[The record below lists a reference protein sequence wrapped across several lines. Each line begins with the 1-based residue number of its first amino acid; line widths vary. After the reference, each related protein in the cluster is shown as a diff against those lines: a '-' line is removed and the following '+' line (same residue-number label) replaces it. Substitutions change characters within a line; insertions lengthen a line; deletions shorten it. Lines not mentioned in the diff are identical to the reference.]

1 MKKLNILLAAVV
13 VLLAVFFMLLGA
25 GKAQKVQSALL
36 SVFSPFLRTGSAVQQ
51 GLGAMGK
58 GLKSLDELE
67 DDNRRLD
74 RENKELRA
82 TNQILR
88 DMEAENNK
96 LRAALDYRE
105 RSIFR
110 LIPAQLISRDASTW
124 WNTVTINRGFE
135 DGVDD
140 GSPDARG
147 GGLGVPMT
155 VITDQGLVGK
165 IMTTG
170 KNDARVLLITDENCK
185 VGAYVEGTREK
196 GIVSG
201 VRVQEGGEPEL
212 QMTFLSRNANL
223 QPGQKVYTQGV
234 GGVFPSGL
242 LIGKVKSFKSR
253 ELDGMAVIE
262 PEVDFSTLGDVFVI
276 AGKK

>member
-13 VLLAVFFMLLGA
+13 VLLAVFLMLLGT
-25 GKAQKVQSALL
+25 GRAQKVQSALL

-58 GLKSLDELE
+58 GLKSLDDLE
-67 DDNRRLD
+67 SDNRRLEQ
-74 RENKELRA
+74 ENKELRA

-105 RSIFR
+105 RSVFR
-110 LIPAQLISRDASTW
+110 LIPSQVIARDASTW
-124 WNTVTINRGFE
+124 WSTVTINRGFE

-140 GSPDARG
+140 GSPNSRG
-147 GGLGVPMT
+147 GMGIPMT
-155 VITDQGLVGK
+155 VITDAGLVGK
-165 IMTTG
+165 VMTCG
-170 KNDARVLLITDENCK
+170 KNDTRVLLITDENCK

-196 GIVSG
+196 GIVNG

-234 GGVFPSGL
+234 GAVFPSGL
-242 LIGKVKSFKSR
+242 LIGTVKSFKSR
-253 ELDGMAVIE
+253 ELDGMAIIQ
-262 PEVDFSTLGDVFVI
+262 PEVDFSRLGDVFVI
-276 AGKK
+276 AGRK

>member
-13 VLLAVFFMLLGA
+13 VLLAVFLMLLGT
-25 GKAQKVQSALL
+25 GRAQRVQSALL

-67 DDNRRLD
+67 SDNRRLVQ
-74 RENKELRA
+74 ENKELRA

-105 RSIFR
+105 RSVFR
-110 LIPAQLISRDASTW
+110 LIPSQVVARDASTW

-140 GSPDARG
+140 GSPNSRG
-147 GGLGVPMT
+147 GMGIPMT
-155 VITDQGLVGK
+155 VITDAGLVGK
-165 IMTTG
+165 VMTCG
-170 KNDARVLLITDENCK
+170 KNDTRVLLITDENCK

-196 GIVSG
+196 GIVNG

-234 GGVFPSGL
+234 GAVFPSGL
-242 LIGKVKSFKSR
+242 LIGTVKSFKSR
-253 ELDGMAVIE
+253 ELDGMAIIQ
-262 PEVDFSTLGDVFVI
+262 PEVDFSRLGDVFVI
-276 AGKK
+276 AGRK

>member
-13 VLLAVFFMLLGA
+13 VLLAVFLMLLGT
-25 GKAQKVQSALL
+25 GRAQKVQSALL

-67 DDNRRLD
+67 SDNRRLEQ
-74 RENKELRA
+74 ENKELRA

-105 RSIFR
+105 RSVFR
-110 LIPAQLISRDASTW
+110 LIPSQVVARDASTW
-124 WNTVTINRGFE
+124 WSTVTINRGFE

-140 GSPDARG
+140 GSPNSRG
-147 GGLGVPMT
+147 GMGIPMT
-155 VITDQGLVGK
+155 VITDAGLVGK
-165 IMTTG
+165 VMTCG
-170 KNDARVLLITDENCK
+170 KNDTRVLLITDENCK

-196 GIVSG
+196 GIVNG

-234 GGVFPSGL
+234 GAVFPSGL
-242 LIGKVKSFKSR
+242 LIGTVKSFKSR
-253 ELDGMAVIE
+253 ELDGMAIIQ
-262 PEVDFSTLGDVFVI
+262 PEVDFSRLGDVFVI
-276 AGKK
+276 AGRK